1 MKEYP
6 NYKTLN
12 VRYSSSALDNTLVK
26 HNIGWIKPW
35 GTHFVFKITWTS
47 PRNKNVYHYIE
58 TNLKNLHEINNIF
71 MLIYDISY
79 PKTNE

>member
-1 MKEYP
+1 MKGYP

-26 HNIGWIKPW
+26 NNIGWIK
-35 GTHFVFKITWTS
+35 HFVFKITGSS
-47 PRNKNVYHYIE
+47 PGNKNVYHYIE
-58 TNLKNLHEINNIF
+58 TNLKDLNEINNSF
-71 MLIYDISY
+71 MLIDDILY